1 MFFTIMK
8 TTQLYVP
15 VKYDI
20 LELMEQHLKED
31 NPLKYPEQMPN
42 DYQIKLLVV
51 DYLVEVYN
59 KGIFYAR

>member
-31 NPLKYPEQMPN
+31 NLLKYPEQMPN
-42 DYQIKLLVV
+42 DYQIK
-51 DYLVEVYN
+51 
-59 KGIFYAR
+59 